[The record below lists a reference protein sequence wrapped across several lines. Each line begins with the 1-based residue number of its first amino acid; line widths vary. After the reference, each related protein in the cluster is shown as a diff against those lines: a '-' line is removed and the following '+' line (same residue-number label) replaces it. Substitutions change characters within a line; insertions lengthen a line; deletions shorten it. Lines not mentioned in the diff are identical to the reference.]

1 MTLTYISCS
10 SDFYT
15 FYVNVP
21 LSLGCMIRKVSA
33 EDIAIRGNG
42 TGMEYMCPTRH
53 FVYIFFNP
61 VFQVSTAKNE
71 INLFNN
77 HVLIVAPVTF
87 APAGAMTPSAEFLCY
102 LGDMLSGGCE
112 LSTTTREN
120 HQEEVLGSATSSL
133 FMPHSCVRSAMLH
146 ASETWPLTMPNLQ
159 RLQGNDRAMIRQ
171 ICNVRLQ
178 DIVTTRS
185 NELLVLLGIEESD
198 LILKERRLRWY
209 GHVERSNGAV
219 KTAFDIQVDGKSG
232 PGRPKMTWKQLTEGL
247 QRVDQPS

>member
-42 TGMEYMCPTRH
+42 TGMEYMCPTKH

-87 APAGAMTPSAEFLCY
+87 APAGAMTPSVEF
-102 LGDMLSGGCE
+102 
-112 LSTTTREN
+112 
-120 HQEEVLGSATSSL
+120 L
-133 FMPHSCVRSAMLH
+133 FMPIISKGNLFIDLV
-146 ASETWPLTMPNLQ
+146 LT
-159 RLQGNDRAMIRQ
+159 
-171 ICNVRLQ
+171 
-178 DIVTTRS
+178 
-185 NELLVLLGIEESD
+185 LVLLN
-198 LILKERRLRWY
+198 KLRC
-209 GHVERSNGAV
+209 HSH
-219 KTAFDIQVDGKSG
+219 F
-232 PGRPKMTWKQLTEGL
+232 
-247 QRVDQPS
+247 

>member
-77 HVLIVAPVTF
+77 HILIVAPVTF
-87 APAGAMTPSAEFLCY
+87 APAGAMTPSAEFLSANKSY
-102 LGDMLSGGCE
+102 GGIHSIHVSYKLGPCQRNRLTVG
-112 LSTTTREN
+112 
-120 HQEEVLGSATSSL
+120 
-133 FMPHSCVRSAMLH
+133 HSCCIA
-146 ASETWPLTMPNLQ
+146 P
-159 RLQGNDRAMIRQ
+159 DRYYR
-171 ICNVRLQ
+171 
-178 DIVTTRS
+178 
-185 NELLVLLGIEESD
+185 
-198 LILKERRLRWY
+198 
-209 GHVERSNGAV
+209 
-219 KTAFDIQVDGKSG
+219 
-232 PGRPKMTWKQLTEGL
+232 
-247 QRVDQPS
+247 

>member
-77 HVLIVAPVTF
+77 HVLIVDPVTF
-87 APAGAMTPSAEFLCY
+87 APAGAMTPSAEFL
-102 LGDMLSGGCE
+102 LFIFFLSKK
-112 LSTTTREN
+112 LYIYIYIYIYIHIYIYIYTRD
-120 HQEEVLGSATSSL
+120 
-133 FMPHSCVRSAMLH
+133 VR
-146 ASETWPLTMPNLQ
+146 
-159 RLQGNDRAMIRQ
+159 
-171 ICNVRLQ
+171 
-178 DIVTTRS
+178 
-185 NELLVLLGIEESD
+185 NELLIVL
-198 LILKERRLRWY
+198 
-209 GHVERSNGAV
+209 
-219 KTAFDIQVDGKSG
+219 
-232 PGRPKMTWKQLTEGL
+232 
-247 QRVDQPS
+247 

>member
-87 APAGAMTPSAEFLCY
+87 APAVAMTPSAEFLFFY
-102 LGDMLSGGCE
+102 IIY
-112 LSTTTREN
+112 TF
-120 HQEEVLGSATSSL
+120 LGSIFERCCIQNRVITN
-133 FMPHSCVRSAMLH
+133 CVIKRLMCIINDL
-146 ASETWPLTMPNLQ
+146 PLN
-159 RLQGNDRAMIRQ
+159 
-171 ICNVRLQ
+171 
-178 DIVTTRS
+178 
-185 NELLVLLGIEESD
+185 
-198 LILKERRLRWY
+198 
-209 GHVERSNGAV
+209 
-219 KTAFDIQVDGKSG
+219 
-232 PGRPKMTWKQLTEGL
+232 
-247 QRVDQPS
+247 

>member
-42 TGMEYMCPTRH
+42 TGLEYMCPTRH

-87 APAGAMTPSAEFLCY
+87 APAGAMTPSAEFLFYIYISNFRSQITYSFVKCDY
-102 LGDMLSGGCE
+102 SIYY
-112 LSTTTREN
+112 
-120 HQEEVLGSATSSL
+120 
-133 FMPHSCVRSAMLH
+133 FPHSL
-146 ASETWPLTMPNLQ
+146 N
-159 RLQGNDRAMIRQ
+159 
-171 ICNVRLQ
+171 
-178 DIVTTRS
+178 
-185 NELLVLLGIEESD
+185 SD
-198 LILKERRLRWY
+198 MSRY
-209 GHVERSNGAV
+209 GYLEV
-219 KTAFDIQVDGKSG
+219 F
-232 PGRPKMTWKQLTEGL
+232 
-247 QRVDQPS
+247 QRVPWNSR

>member
-42 TGMEYMCPTRH
+42 TGLEYMCPTRH

-77 HVLIVAPVTF
+77 HIMIEAPVTF
-87 APAGAMTPSAEFLCY
+87 VPAGAMTPSAEFLLYILCFRH
-102 LGDMLSGGCE
+102 
-112 LSTTTREN
+112 T
-120 HQEEVLGSATSSL
+120 
-133 FMPHSCVRSAMLH
+133 F
-146 ASETWPLTMPNLQ
+146 
-159 RLQGNDRAMIRQ
+159 
-171 ICNVRLQ
+171 
-178 DIVTTRS
+178 
-185 NELLVLLGIEESD
+185 LVLLYIIIIPPPAHYFTLVLYYIMIIIHFMLPPHVSGIIIYYYYIPTCTLFYIIITRGPAMVILS
-198 LILKERRLRWY
+198 LKE
-209 GHVERSNGAV
+209 N
-219 KTAFDIQVDGKSG
+219 KK
-232 PGRPKMTWKQLTEGL
+232 
-247 QRVDQPS
+247 